1 MLATELTLFNW
12 WGRTLLHKREGRE
25 RIQRLEGLMLA
36 ARMEIMEIK
45 KRNKELENEEKSL
58 DAAAKMY
65 KDIQAELAIRQE
77 HEQNLRRNIRNLKK
91 HPVLDAGV
99 RGFNATARN
108 RAMSNPESPLK
119 PATNVSSLTAI
130 EIANNYSKT
139 GGRFPDFDLDMDS
152 DEDAQE
158 IMSSEDGMSNRE
170 LDEDE
175 TSSHKR
181 SGQEKSKKE
190 VEDKEMEDGISPNG
204 NESD

>member
-1 MLATELTLFNW
+1 
-12 WGRTLLHKREGRE
+12 
-25 RIQRLEGLMLA
+25 MLA
-36 ARMEIMEIK
+36 ARMEITGIK
-45 KRNKELENEEKSL
+45 KRNKELEDEEKSL
-58 DAAAKMY
+58 DVAAKMY

-77 HEQNLRRNIRNLKK
+77 QEQNLHRNIRNLKK
-91 HPVLDAGV
+91 HPVLEAGI

-119 PATNVSSLTAI
+119 PANVSSLATD

-139 GGRFPDFDLDMDS
+139 GGGFPDFDLDMDS